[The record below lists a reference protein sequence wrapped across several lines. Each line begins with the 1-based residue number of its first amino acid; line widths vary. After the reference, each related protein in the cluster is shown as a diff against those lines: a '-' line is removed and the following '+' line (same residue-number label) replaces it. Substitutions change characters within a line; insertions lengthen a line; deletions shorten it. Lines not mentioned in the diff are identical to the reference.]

1 MKHRASQYEGSYCCL
16 ASGMLHAADTTAATD
31 MWDEDV
37 NDSSRST
44 PGRISTD
51 SRELLSTVTVEL
63 TTEEGAH
70 GKKGVEGNS
79 GSAIAHL
86 ARFMDLSDED
96 MRVLSYNKLTLGKL
110 ERLSAGDLNALGMT
124 NPLHAIGMVRAAPA
138 LATLRQFKPE

>member
-1 MKHRASQYEGSYCCL
+1 
-16 ASGMLHAADTTAATD
+16 

-63 TTEEGAH
+63 ATEEGAH
-70 GKKGVEGNS
+70 GKKGVEGNP